1 MADNLNDYLES
12 LNAAA
17 FTREFEQEEHIM
29 KSLPFFAAVLG
40 IAVTILAKIFEQLPR
55 PTLNLWAVVTWFL
68 LAASLVAFARIVWSL
83 LQIVRKR
90 GTLLPSDEIKMLEW
104 SNDLVA
110 FHKAASLT
118 DAAARRAAQ
127 RDVQLRMIEE
137 YARCAVHNRRQ
148 NAVKISERSAGF
160 TWLAGLMVLSIGTAA
175 SLALWKALY

>member
-110 FHKAASLT
+110 F
-118 DAAARRAAQ
+118 
-127 RDVQLRMIEE
+127 DVPLR
-137 YARCAVHNRRQ
+137 
-148 NAVKISERSAGF
+148 ISSTRS
-160 TWLAGLMVLSIGTAA
+160 
-175 SLALWKALY
+175 

>member
-1 MADNLNDYLES
+1 LAHDLDDYLES
-12 LNAAA
+12 LNEAA

-40 IAVTILAKIFEQLPR
+40 IAVAILAKIFEQLP
-55 PTLNLWAVVTWFL
+55 PPAFNVCAVVTLLL
-68 LAASLVAFARIVWSL
+68 LAASILAFARIVWSL

-104 SNDLVA
+104 SVDLVA

-127 RDVQLRMIEE
+127 RDIQLRMIEE

-148 NAVKISERSAGF
+148 NAAKVTERSAGF
-160 TWLAGLMVLSIGTAA
+160 TWLAGLMVLSIATAA

>member
-1 MADNLNDYLES
+1 MADNLDDYLES

-90 GTLLPSDEIKMLEW
+90 GTLLPSDEIKTV
-104 SNDLVA
+104 SYT
-110 FHKAASLT
+110 HLT
-118 DAAARRAAQ
+118 LPTTPY
-127 RDVQLRMIEE
+127 V
-137 YARCAVHNRRQ
+137 
-148 NAVKISERSAGF
+148 
-160 TWLAGLMVLSIGTAA
+160 
-175 SLALWKALY
+175 